1 MIYYDSNDVSKG
13 IYVNKTRE
21 SKEWDICCYWHV
33 LKKWL
38 KFQRNVWN
46 ECYDLEVTLSTTIVT
61 FLF

>member
-13 IYVNKTRE
+13 IYVNKTSE
-21 SKEWDICCYWHV
+21 SKEWDICCYWYF

-38 KFQRNVWN
+38 KSQRNIWN
-46 ECYDLEVTLSTTIVT
+46 RCYDLLVTMSTTTVT